1 MSLALVFFGG
11 AIGST
16 SRWLLG
22 EIISNGV
29 LVVLMVNVLGTAIAG
44 WIGYQEEGSD
54 ARRLF
59 WITGF
64 AGGFTTFSSLSYFM
78 AELPFVESALL
89 AGLTLVL
96 SLSLLATMGNAQG
109 EKR

>member
-1 MSLALVFFGG
+1 LPIIWVFLGG
-11 AIGST
+11 AAGST

-22 EIISNGV
+22 EVVSNGV
-29 LVVLMVNVLGTAIAG
+29 LVLLIVNVLGTSLAG
-44 WIGYQEEGSD
+44 WVGYRESSTTIQ
-54 ARRLF
+54 RLF

-64 AGGFTTFSSLSYFM
+64 AGGFTTFSSLAYFLT
-78 AELPFVESALL
+78 ELAFVEASLL

-96 SLSLLATMGNAQG
+96 SLSILAAM

>member
-1 MSLALVFFGG
+1 
-11 AIGST
+11 
-16 SRWLLG
+16 
-22 EIISNGV
+22 
-29 LVVLMVNVLGTAIAG
+29 MVNVLGTAIAG
-44 WIGYQEEGSD
+44 LIGYQEHSSE

-64 AGGFTTFSSLSYFM
+64 AGGFTTFSSLAYFM
-78 AELPFVESALL
+78 AELPLVESALL

-96 SLSLLATMGNAQG
+96 SLSLLATMGNAKG